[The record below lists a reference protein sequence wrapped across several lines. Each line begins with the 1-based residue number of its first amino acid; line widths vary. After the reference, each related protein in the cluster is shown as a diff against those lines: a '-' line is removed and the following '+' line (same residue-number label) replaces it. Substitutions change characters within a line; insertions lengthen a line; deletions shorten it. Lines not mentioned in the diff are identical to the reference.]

1 MSMSINIPI
10 CFFSTGFLLAL
21 YSLENA
27 NANANADINT
37 NAEWTTRTSTVAWTL
52 KLTLAFAWIA
62 KILCWIPIL
71 VTIGVILCDQGN
83 RRNYPLYDSDG
94 TILTPNSKKHLSFL
108 PDKEH
113 CSKEKYESK
122 LKKINIETNRRSTS
136 MSTSQVGVTLVPHA
150 NASWALVTGS
160 SQGIGRAICVSLARR
175 NISMVIVARNL
186 TKLNALADELIKNYS
201 VMVIPMR
208 CDLSQ
213 PTDID
218 DLIQNLRTMTRSNS
232 NTGDEDA
239 ETILDKIDILI
250 NNAGLGN
257 SCDFFDT
264 ETDVMEQSTHKLVSL
279 NILAVTKLT
288 QIIGNHM
295 KHNGRRATGARI
307 VFVSSFMGFMPG
319 VPGSA
324 VYAATKAYQRSLCA
338 SLGNE
343 LAENQNTNTRKVKV
357 VCVLPGAVAQTGFA
371 KASRMTESAIFHLLP
386 GWGLTLTPH
395 QVAEATVK
403 ATISGTRRE
412 VHIGWFYIL
421 GATLV
426 QMLPA
431 TLIVTMAGLTTGHKK
446 AFQFES
452 TIGKILSNAILS
464 HRDGNQMETGGD
476 GKDKDN

>member
-21 YSLENA
+21 YSLENS
-27 NANANADINT
+27 NANANADINV
-37 NAEWTTRTSTVAWTL
+37 NTSTTVAWTL
-52 KLTLAFAWIA
+52 KLTLTFAWIA

-71 VTIGVILCDQGN
+71 ATIGVILFEVGDQGN

-108 PDKEH
+108 PDKDH
-113 CSKEKYESK
+113 CSKDKYESK
-122 LKKINIETNRRSTS
+122 LKQINTETKRISTPMSRST
-136 MSTSQVGVTLVPHA
+136 TSEVGVPHA

-186 TKLNALADELIKNYS
+186 TKLNALADELMENYS

-213 PTDID
+213 PTSID
-218 DLIQNLRTMTRSNS
+218 DLIQKLRTMTRNS
-232 NTGDEDA
+232 GDKDA

-257 SCDFFDT
+257 SSDFFDT

-288 QIIGNHM
+288 QIIGKHM

-343 LAENQNTNTRKVKV
+343 LAEHQNASTRKVKV

-371 KASRMTESAIFHLLP
+371 KASQMTESAIFHLLP
-386 GWGLTLTPH
+386 GWGLTLTPY

-403 ATISGTRRE
+403 ATISGTHRE
-412 VHIGWFYIL
+412 VHIGWFYSL

-431 TLIVTMAGLTTGHKK
+431 ALIVTMAGLTTGHKK

-476 GKDKDN
+476 EKNKDN